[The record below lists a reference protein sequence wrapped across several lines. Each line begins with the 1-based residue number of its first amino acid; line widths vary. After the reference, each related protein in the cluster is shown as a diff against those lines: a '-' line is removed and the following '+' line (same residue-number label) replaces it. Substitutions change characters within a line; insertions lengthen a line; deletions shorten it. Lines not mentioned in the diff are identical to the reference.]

1 MAMLI
6 LLSPSKTQKTG
17 DHYPEFSL
25 PELMAKTET
34 LVDKLKCYSIAELAA
49 TMQISEKLAEATNK
63 RYARFTFPPQRRNCS
78 QALLTFRGDVFA
90 EIDVDHYS
98 KEDFQFAQEYLRILS
113 GLYGILRPL
122 DLIQPYRLEMGGKF
136 RPKTDETLYDFWRS
150 DIENSLNNHLSKIN
164 AEELVN
170 LASAEYSKVIRAKN
184 IQVPMVN
191 VFFKEKKDATLRTV
205 AIHAKKARGA
215 LTDYI
220 IKNRVRH
227 STALLDF
234 HYRGYVF
241 AEDLS
246 NDMNIVF
253 RKEETL

>member
-1 MAMLI
+1 MEMLI

-17 DHYPEFSL
+17 AHYPEFSL
-25 PELMAKTET
+25 PELLAKTET
-34 LVDKLKCYSIAELAA
+34 LVDRLKCHSIAELAA
-49 TMQISEKLAEATNK
+49 ILQISEKLADATSK

-90 EIDVDHYS
+90 EIDIDRYS
-98 KEDFQFAQEYLRILS
+98 EEDFQFAQERLRILS

-136 RPKTDETLYDFWRS
+136 RPKPDTTLYDFWRS
-150 DIENSLNNHLSKIN
+150 DIENSLNNHLSTIN
-164 AEELVN
+164 AKELVN
-170 LASAEYSKVIRAKN
+170 LASAEYSKAIRARN
-184 IQVPMVN
+184 IQVPIIN
-191 VFFKEKKDATLRTV
+191 IFFKEKRGAALRTV

-215 LTDYI
+215 LANYI
-220 IKNRVRH
+220 IKNRVGH

-246 NDMNIVF
+246 DDMNIVF
-253 RKEETL
+253 RKEEFL